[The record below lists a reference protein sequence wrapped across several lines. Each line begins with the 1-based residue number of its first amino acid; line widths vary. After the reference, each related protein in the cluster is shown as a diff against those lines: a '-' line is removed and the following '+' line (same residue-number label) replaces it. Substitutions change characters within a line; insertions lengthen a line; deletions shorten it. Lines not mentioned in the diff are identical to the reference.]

1 MGLFRKKNL
10 EDIESDW
17 RDLNALPHEV
27 VSKKELDALQ
37 KEVIDELEKLQADT
51 LSGYGE
57 NNVEKPQ
64 TLYYYHKY
72 IDSKFN
78 KEDFDVDTYFTGKQN
93 IIDQKYAE
101 GLGDVR
107 AEYVIY
113 KDTLAEIQEID
124 RRLRRKTN
132 KLDPTSNIDLDA
144 TGSYDDSEDLL
155 SQINEIP
162 KEIDWDVFKE
172 DRK

>member
-1 MGLFRKKNL
+1 MGLFRRKKV
-10 EDIESDW
+10 EDVDDW
-17 RDLNALPHEV
+17 RDLNALPREV

-37 KEVIDELEKLQADT
+37 KEVIDELEGLQSDT
-51 LSGYGE
+51 LAHYGE
-57 NNVEKPQ
+57 DDVAKPQ

-107 AEYVIY
+107 AEFVIY

-124 RRLRRKTN
+124 RRLRKKTN
-132 KLDPTSNIDLDA
+132 KLDPTSNIDLEIS
-144 TGSYDDSEDLL
+144 GSSDDSEELL
-155 SQINEIP
+155 AQINSVP
-162 KEIDWDVFKE
+162 GEIDWDIFKE
-172 DRK
+172 GKK